1 MSIKN
6 YLVIMFLVGVFTSC
20 SEDFNRPDPISNGAK
35 SLNELKVSSGFNWST
50 SKTVQISIAG
60 LPTLANVEAVKSTL
74 VLRGENQV
82 FYTANHAINENLT
95 IFVTVPTDEKSIRL
109 KFGSIEQSVTI
120 ENDKVAFSYIPK
132 ITDEN

>member
-6 YLVIMFLVGVFTSC
+6 YLVFMFMVGVFTSC
-20 SEDFNRPDPISNGAK
+20 IEDFNQPETISNGAK
-35 SLNELKVSSGFNWST
+35 NLNELKVSSDFNWST
-50 SKTVQISIAG
+50 SKTVEISIAG

-74 VLRGENQV
+74 ILQGENRV

-95 IFVTVPTDEKSIRL
+95 ILVTVPTNEKSIRL

-120 ENDKVAFSYIPK
+120 ENDKVAFSYIPI